1 MKKNKAI
8 LFISVILIIAM
19 VMACAAGCKP
29 SNNDGE
35 TNVDTDVAGETVVQ
49 NNVDRGINFVV
60 IADGEVAEVES
71 KIKVIKMAT
80 NEVVNSPVVESN
92 GKFRVYP
99 PVGYYEIGQTYKI
112 SLTDKSLRFEDY
124 DSKIKNIM
132 FVVTKDAL
140 SKITMKDGLLVFD
153 AKSVSDK
160 DERFYVKDGEQQIGG
175 TMKLQTNGVEVKAG
189 DIILVNN
196 EETKLQEVYKVDT
209 NYNVEANTASVIT
222 YSKPQMN
229 EVFNEF
235 EVSETQK
242 LSEESDID
250 FTYDDTLEAIE
261 NSDLALAALQVFGS
275 KPTFGFNINKVAAE
289 DGRLNINA
297 VVSMT
302 IPNVVK
308 IEGAIGADLVI
319 EFNCM
324 ISVDANV
331 NVNMAGEEVDCG
343 VIAYVYNSVETNI
356 KISTGYSV
364 DQVTNLTELI
374 EKANQLEEAETGV
387 SVPMFTWVLPIA
399 NGAVSV
405 RYQCDLHFAFS
416 FSGAIGVK
424 INTDFNYV
432 LGATYTKENGVET
445 VADILDESGF
455 KNVQLTIVGN
465 AKMKLGLA
473 NTLAV
478 DILAGVVSLGI
489 KAEVGNFNGLYGYA
503 TTGNLLA
510 QDRKIA
516 GALYFEGGF
525 YYDIDLLIALS
536 IGKIANIKIGDIDQK
551 VDIAQG
557 EIVLY
562 TLGQREFIRSITAPA
577 VIELTAIETLVPE
590 FVAEAY
596 DVKDCRAY
604 QTTVRFEES
613 MEDGANIV
621 IEDGVIKVVDPA
633 KKVET
638 AVRFKYVDAFNNEI
652 IVNTIVKFDGAVVF
666 DKYMY
671 NYDKSGAG
679 RTEDVKIVL
688 AGSEIDGNEVVTV
701 DGGSYDKASK
711 TVTVPFKNV
720 AVMENG
726 INTVEVNVNGNVY
739 LTYINV
745 SGVLEALGFEV
756 DGVYEIFAPEQ
767 IADLSAKAS
776 EGVSFFGK
784 TLKVV
789 NDIDMN
795 GAVIAPIKEFQG
807 VLDGNGKTIFNYT
820 VEGVV
825 DNAVAF
831 IITNTGEIKNLT
843 LDGKVNA
850 QIAAKTGKDYLVAGL
865 VAVNNGVINKVIV
878 NGSVEMTSTSLN
890 AFVTIKVMSIAA
902 SGSGTVNASSANAK
916 VVAVSQFDI
925 ANVTIY
931 VEANAECSCKNAA
944 IANGA
949 LVKFVE
955 VK

>member
-1 MKKNKAI
+1 MRKNKAI
-8 LFISVILIIAM
+8 LIISIILVIAM
-19 VMACAAGCKP
+19 VMGFAVACKP
-29 SNNDGE
+29 KNNDSG
-35 TNVDTDVAGETVVQ
+35 TNVDTDTAGETVVQ
-49 NNVDRGINFVV
+49 NNVDRGVNFVV
-60 IADGEVAEVES
+60 VADGDVADVES
-71 KIKVIKMAT
+71 KIKVVKMTT

-140 SKITMKDGLLVFD
+140 SKISMKDGLLVFD
-153 AKSVSDK
+153 SKNVSNK
-160 DERFYVKDGEQQIGG
+160 DERYYLKGDEQQIGG
-175 TMKLQTNGVEVKAG
+175 TMTLQTNGINVKKG

-196 EETKLQEVYKVDT
+196 EETKLQEAYKVDVNHNT
-209 NYNVEANTASVIT
+209 GANTASVIT

-229 EVFNEF
+229 EVFDTF
-235 EVSETQK
+235 EVKETK
-242 LSEESDID
+242 MLDEESEIE

-261 NSDLALAALQVFGS
+261 HSELAQAALEVFAS

-297 VVSMT
+297 VVTMT
-302 IPNVVK
+302 VPNVVK

-319 EFNCM
+319 KFDCM

-331 NVNMAGEEVDCG
+331 NVNMAGEDVDCG
-343 VIAYVYNSVETNI
+343 VIAYVYNSVESSI
-356 KISTGYSV
+356 SISTGYQI

-387 SVPMFTWVLPIA
+387 AVPMFTWVLPIA

-424 INTDFNYV
+424 VNTDFNYV
-432 LGATYTKENGVET
+432 LGATYTKEDGVET
-445 VADILDESGF
+445 IADILDESGF

-503 TTGNLLA
+503 QTSNLLSD
-510 QDRKIA
+510 DRTIT
-516 GALYFEGGF
+516 GSMYFEGGF

-536 IGKIANIKIGDIDQK
+536 IGKIANINKN

-562 TLGQREFIRSITAPA
+562 SLGERELISAINAPE
-577 VIELTAIETLVPE
+577 VIELTSKETLMPE

-596 DVKDCRAY
+596 DIKDGRAY
-604 QTTVRFEES
+604 QTAIRFEKS
-613 MEDGANIV
+613 MENGGNIV
-621 IEDGVIKVVDPA
+621 IEDGVITVVDPT
-633 KKVET
+633 KPVDCRVRFEYEGVFKNIIVET
-638 AVRFKYVDAFNNEI
+638 V
-652 IVNTIVKFDGAVVF
+652 VKFDGAVVF
-666 DKYMY
+666 DKYIY
-671 NYDKSGAG
+671 DYDKSGDD
-679 RTEDVKIVL
+679 RTKDVEIVL
-688 AGSEIDGNEVVTV
+688 EGSEIDGTEVVAVEGAT
-701 DGGSYDKASK
+701 YDKASK
-711 TVTVPFKNV
+711 TITIPFENV
-720 AVMENG
+720 AVMANG

-767 IADLSAKAS
+767 IIDMSVKAS
-776 EGVSFFGK
+776 EGETFFGK
-784 TLKVV
+784 MLKVV

-795 GAVIAPIKEFQG
+795 GAVIAPIKEFKG
-807 VLDGNGKTIFNYT
+807 GLDGNGKTISGYT

-831 IITNTGEIKNLT
+831 IIKNSGLISDLV
-843 LDGKVNA
+843 LDGTVNA
-850 QIAAKTGKDYLVAGL
+850 KIAAKTGNDYLVAGL
-865 VAVNNGVINKVIV
+865 VAVNNGRIDNVVV

-890 AFVTIKVMSIAA
+890 AFVTIKVMAI
-902 SGSGTVNASSANAK
+902 TASSVGIVDASTANAT
-916 VVAVSQFDI
+916 VVAVSQFDV

-931 VEANAECSCKNAA
+931 VDGSVNNKYSCKNAA
-944 IANGA
+944 VANGA